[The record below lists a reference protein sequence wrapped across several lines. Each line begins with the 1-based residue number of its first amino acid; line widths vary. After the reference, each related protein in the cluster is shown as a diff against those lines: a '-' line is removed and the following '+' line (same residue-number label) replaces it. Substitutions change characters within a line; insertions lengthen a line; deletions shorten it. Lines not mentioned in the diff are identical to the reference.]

1 MMNFRLI
8 HFFKVLKI
16 PEDLI
21 GLEDGGFLAVY
32 RETSD
37 INGQYADIL
46 AQRYDL
52 NGNKVGNEF
61 LVNTTTDG
69 NQEDASAA
77 SLKKRKYCYSL
88 V

>member
-8 HFFKVLKI
+8 HFFKVENS
-16 PEDLI
+16 EDLI

-52 NGNKVGNEF
+52 NGNAVGNEF
-61 LVNTTTDG
+61 LVNSLTDG
-69 NQEDASAA
+69 SQEMQVQP
-77 SLKKRKYCYSL
+77 R
-88 V
+88 